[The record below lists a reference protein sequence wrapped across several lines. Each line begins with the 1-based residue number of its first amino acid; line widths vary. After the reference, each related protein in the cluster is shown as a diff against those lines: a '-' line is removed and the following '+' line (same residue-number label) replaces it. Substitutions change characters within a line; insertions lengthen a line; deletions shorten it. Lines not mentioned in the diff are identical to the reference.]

1 MGRLLPIIVAA
12 AAACLAAGSAR
23 ASGDFGCDPS
33 WKLDHPYLTDCDSIA
48 FLTPANDT
56 RVNLLILTGVP
67 TAPARG
73 QAAEWPKFGWRGLKG
88 WMIRPREEDGAFVE
102 GEGSRC
108 RSNRSGAAEFRG
120 AVEAAAKL
128 TPQER
133 ARLIAGRDAFD
144 CGAASTSLHGGG
156 VFKAVWSG
164 ARRVR
169 SAMMRLLATAPPALA
184 GRSGTA
190 AAFELYLE
198 GAGAFYRGD
207 FETAA
212 AAFHG
217 LAGAREPWVR
227 EASAYMVGRAALN
240 RAQIDAF
247 DEYGVLKTP
256 AAADR
261 AALAE
266 SERALRAYLKAYPR
280 GRYSASARGLLRRAY
295 WLGGDTEKLTAE
307 YVAALKA
314 VPKGDTVAA
323 VALAEEIDSKLL
335 AAADP
340 ARLTDPVLLAVDDL
354 RRMRVYRNEADR
366 PVTELSLQQL
376 EAQRKRFASRPELHD
391 YLLAAHAL
399 YVRRDPAEALRVLDG
414 LRVPGRSPLAFSA
427 SMLRGM
433 AREMRNEADVGRDWL
448 SLVASAPGPGE
459 RSAAELALAMHE
471 ERKGR
476 VAALVQPDSPL
487 RTLILRKI
495 LLAHVADA
503 PLLRRQAMAAET
515 AAGERDVALFTLLY
529 KELSRGR
536 YADFVA
542 DLALVPADAAT
553 EGYYWDPLLQDRLPA
568 GVFARPSG
576 LGDFGCPSLR
586 DTAAALARDA
596 GDVRARLCLA
606 DFFRA
611 NGFDQ
616 FPLDEAPPKDELG
629 GTAPGPWGK
638 PYIRFDVYRS
648 IIDDPRA
655 PADSKAYALYR
666 AVHCYAP
673 AGYSSCGGEEVPES
687 TRRAWFQRLKRD
699 YPASRWARAL
709 RYYW

>member
-1 MGRLLPIIVAA
+1 MWRYLAVIVAA
-12 AAACLAAGSAR
+12 ACACLAAAGAR

-67 TAPARG
+67 TAPAH
-73 QAAEWPKFGWRGLKG
+73 AEPAEWPKFGWRGLKG
-88 WMIRPREEDGAFVE
+88 WMIPPREQDGEFVE

-108 RSNRSGAAEFRG
+108 RSNRSGAAEFRT
-120 AVEAAAKL
+120 AVDAATKL
-128 TPQER
+128 TPEER
-133 ARLIAGRDAFD
+133 ARLIAARAALD
-144 CGAASTSLHGGG
+144 CGGASASLHGGG
-156 VFKAVWSG
+156 MFKTVWSG

-169 SAMMRLLATAPPALA
+169 SAMLRLLATAPPALA

-212 AAFHG
+212 AVFHG
-217 LAGAREPWVR
+217 LAGVREPWVR

-240 RAQIDAF
+240 RAQIDSF
-247 DEYGVLKTP
+247 DEYGLLKTP

-261 AALAE
+261 AALDE
-266 SERALRAYLKAYPR
+266 SERALGAYLKAYPR

-295 WLGGDTEKLTAE
+295 WLGGDTEKLTAQ

-314 VPKGDTVAA
+314 VPGGDTEA
-323 VALAEEIDSKLL
+323 ALALTEEIDSKLL
-335 AAADP
+335 NDADP
-340 ARLTDPVLLAVDDL
+340 ARLTDPVLLAVEDL
-354 RRMRVYRNEADR
+354 RRMRVYRNEADQ
-366 PVTELSLQQL
+366 PVSELSLAQL
-376 EAQRKRFASRPELHD
+376 EAQKPQFASRPELHG
-391 YLLAAHAL
+391 YLLATHAL
-399 YVRRDPAEALRVLDG
+399 YVRRDPAEALRRLDG
-414 LRVPGRSPLAFSA
+414 ARVPARSPLSFSA
-427 SMLRGM
+427 LMLRGM
-433 AREMRNEADVGRDWL
+433 AREMRNEAELRKDWR
-448 SLVASAPGPGE
+448 SLLASAPGPGE

-471 ERKGR
+471 ERKGGID
-476 VAALVQPDSPL
+476 ALFQTGSPL
-487 RTLILRKI
+487 RTLILRKM
-495 LLAHVADA
+495 LLAYVADA
-503 PLLRRQAMAAET
+503 PLLRQQARAPDAS
-515 AAGERDVALFTLLY
+515 AGERDVALFALLY

-542 DLALVPADAAT
+542 DLALVPGDAAA
-553 EGYYWDPLLQDRLPA
+553 EANFWDLLLQERLPA
-568 GVFARPSG
+568 GVFARALT
-576 LGDFGCPSLR
+576 LGDYGCPALR
-586 DTAAALARDA
+586 DTAAALARD
-596 GDVRARLCLA
+596 GGNIRARLCLA

-616 FPLDEAPPKDELG
+616 FPLDTAPPKDELG
-629 GTAPGPWGK
+629 GTAPGRWG
-638 PYIRFDVYRS
+638 PAYVRFDVYRS

-655 PADSKAYALYR
+655 RADEKAYALYR

-673 AGYSSCGGEEVPES
+673 AGYSSCGGEQVPEA